1 MKHGIRVGIVGA
13 GWAGMATAVTLAEA
27 GVAVTMYEAGKVL
40 GGRARRV
47 DTDTGT
53 VDNGLHILLGAYGET
68 LRLIDRFGAGPASYR
83 RLPLTLEIGNRF
95 RLRCPPWPA
104 PLHLLAG
111 LASARGLSWHDRLNA
126 ALFMAKMRRAR
137 YRTSTPCSVATL
149 LEQASQTAVNREFL
163 WHPLCVAA
171 LNTPAA
177 EADAQ
182 VFLNVLRDGLDGPAG
197 ASDLVLPR
205 VDLSALFPEPAARH
219 VIARGGTIHTGRTA
233 LRIDAGAEGLRI
245 VDTDD
250 SAAFDAVVC
259 AVDAPRLE
267 PLVSGLPALRPA
279 IEMVRALRFAPI
291 ASVYLQYPP
300 QVRLPFPML
309 GLTDG
314 PGQWVFDRGALCHQP
329 GLLGAVTSSAT
340 DVDRTS
346 PLALAEAIHTQ
357 LGSLLG
363 PLPRF
368 GWHRLITEKRA
379 TFVCAP
385 GLRRPASRT
394 PVAGLLLA
402 GDYVES
408 DYPATLE
415 AAVRSGLACAR
426 SILESH

>member
-1 MKHGIRVGIVGA
+1 
-13 GWAGMATAVTLAEA
+13 MAAAVTLAEA
-27 GVAVTMYEAGKVL
+27 GVAVTVFEAGKVP

-47 DTDTGT
+47 DTDAGP

-68 LRLIDRFGAGPASYR
+68 LRLIDRFGAGPTAYR
-83 RLPLTLEIGNRF
+83 RLPLTLEIGRRF

-111 LASARGLSWHDRLNA
+111 LASARGLSWRDRLGA
-126 ALFMAKMRRAR
+126 ALFMAAMRRAR
-137 YRTSTPCSVATL
+137 YRVSVPCSVATL
-149 LEQASQTAVNREFL
+149 LDRSSQTATNREFL
-163 WHPLCVAA
+163 WDPLCVAA
-171 LNTPAA
+171 LNTPSA

-182 VFLNVLRDGLDGPAG
+182 VFLNVLRDGLDGRAG
-197 ASDLVLPR
+197 ASDLVLPT

-219 VIARGGTIHTGRTA
+219 VTARGGSVHTGCAA
-233 LRIDAGAEGLRI
+233 LRIDADAAGLH
-245 VDTDD
+245 VVVADD
-250 SAAFDAVVC
+250 RATFDAVIC

-267 PLVSGLPALRPA
+267 TLVTALPAMQPTIA
-279 IEMVRALRFAPI
+279 MVRAMRFAPI
-291 ASVYLQYPP
+291 TSMYLQYPP

-314 PGQWVFDRGALCHQP
+314 PGQWVFDRGALCGQP

-346 PLALAEAIHTQ
+346 PLALAETIHTQ
-357 LGSLLG
+357 IVSLAG

-379 TFVCAP
+379 TFVCSP
-385 GLRRPASRT
+385 GLRRPTSRV
-394 PVAGLLLA
+394 PVVGLYLA
-402 GDYVES
+402 GDYIDS

-415 AAVRSGLACAR
+415 AAVRSGLDCAR
-426 SILESH
+426 SILETP